1 MVHDKPA
8 EGKGESR
15 EQQQLNAAA
24 TEATHRLTAEVQKSA
39 NVARANDANNIAD
52 RVLIADSSAGDAK
65 YAEASNYAKFAAPVS
80 RMPDS
85 DQFNIGTKDHVR
97 DVMAQFDA
105 LYPNNRAFNQSVND
119 VLRV

>member
-8 EGKGESR
+8 EGKGESQ

-24 TEATHRLTAEVQKSA
+24 TEATNRLNAEVQKSP
-39 NVARANDANNIAD
+39 NVARTNDAANVAD
-52 RVLIADSSAGDAK
+52 RVLIADASAGDAK
-65 YAEASNYAKFAAPVS
+65 YAEVANYAKFADPVS
-80 RMPDS
+80 RMPES
-85 DQFNIGTKDHVR
+85 DRFNIGTQANVK
-97 DVMAQFDA
+97 DVMAQFDY